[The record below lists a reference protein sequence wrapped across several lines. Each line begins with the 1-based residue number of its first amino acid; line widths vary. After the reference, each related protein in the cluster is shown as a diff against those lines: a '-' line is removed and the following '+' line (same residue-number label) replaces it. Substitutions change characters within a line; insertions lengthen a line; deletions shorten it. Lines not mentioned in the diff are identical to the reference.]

1 MATSSCSLCD
11 MKTHGRPAEVG
22 EWKTTTRTSDAMTG
36 CIVCGATF
44 VIRREFK
51 SEAINIAE
59 REHLLGHQPL
69 EPGAK
74 I

>member
-1 MATSSCSLCD
+1 MI
-11 MKTHGRPAEVG
+11 
-22 EWKTTTRTSDAMTG
+22 G
-36 CIVCGATF
+36 CIVWGTTF

-69 EPGAK
+69 EPGTK